1 MPVKGA
7 RARSRAVA
15 SGALVFALLAMTAV
29 ACTSDDDDG
38 GGGGGAAAAAS
49 PTEVAQEDATAG
61 GDPAGGGDNAV
72 VNGSPADISEAP
84 WTAALADR
92 ATASQFCGGVL
103 VDATQVWTAAHCV
116 TEPDTTDIID
126 PDGVAVILGRT
137 DLRDD
142 SGELIAID
150 EILVSDQW
158 DPARTDHDFAALILA
173 TPSRSQPI
181 AVPTLDSTTLWDAG
195 SPALLVGWGCTA
207 GREGGCN
214 AAPTLQQANLTVAS
228 EEGCSRGAQG
238 GFDASAMLCTTGGRG
253 GAQAC
258 FGDSGG
264 PLTALA
270 DDNTRFLIGIVSF
283 GVTDCEPG
291 SPAFFA
297 LAAAF
302 PGDSYNSRASGSQG
316 G

>member
-1 MPVKGA
+1 MPVTGP
-7 RARSRAVA
+7 RTRSRVLAT
-15 SGALVFALLAMTAV
+15 GALVLALLAAA
-29 ACTSDDDDG
+29 ACTSDDDAG
-38 GGGGGAAAAAS
+38 NGAAAAATS

-72 VNGSPADISEAP
+72 VNGSPADISDAP

-142 SGELIAID
+142 TGELIAVD

-158 DPARTDHDFAALILA
+158 NPNTTDHDFAALILA

-214 AAPTLQQANLTVAS
+214 ATPTLQQADLTVAS
-228 EEGCSRGAQG
+228 EDGCSRGARG
-238 GFDASAMLCTTGGRG
+238 GFNASSMLCTTGGRG

-291 SPAFFA
+291 SPAFFG

-302 PGDSYNSRASGSQG
+302 PGDTYNSRTSGSQG